1 MVVLFV
7 MEKWGRVKTE
17 RPLAA
22 TYKLFV
28 YQFIFG

>member
-1 MVVLFV
+1 MAVLFV
-7 MEKWGRVKTE
+7 FEKWGRVKAG

-22 TYKLFV
+22 TYKPLV